1 MNKYIRLSD
10 NSYPIHEH
18 QVRQSAY
25 PTALGEVLLD
35 SVVSQYGYAKVT
47 LTPPPS
53 EIPLG
58 YYLVETSPTLTSG
71 SYLQSWEVVA
81 YDLETKKAIKLQHFN
96 QLFNSLI
103 GQVKTTYPD
112 TEVESWAKQEKEAR
126 EYLADNS
133 SQALLVR
140 SIAISRGV
148 SLEYLANKIVEKS
161 DLYAA
166 YVGNL
171 IGTRQLLEY
180 QITNATEDTING
192 IVWPPE

>member
-1 MNKYIRLSD
+1 MNKYIKLSD

-35 SVVSQYGYAKVT
+35 SVVSQFGYAKVT
-47 LTPPPS
+47 LTSPPS

-140 SIAISRGV
+140 SIATSRGV

-180 QITNATEDTING
+180 QITNATEDTIDG

>member
-1 MNKYIRLSD
+1 MDLFIRVSD
-10 NSYPIHEH
+10 KQYPLDHTN
-18 QVRQSAY
+18 VRQAAY
-25 PTALGEVLLD
+25 PTALGEVLTSSILT
-35 SVVSQYGYAKVT
+35 QYGFARVIKT
-47 LTPPPS
+47 TPPTPS
-53 EIPLG
+53 LG
-58 YYLVETSPTLTSG
+58 EYVEELLPVENAGVYTQTFSLK
-71 SYLQSWEVVA
+71 Q
-81 YDLETKKAIKLQHFN
+81 YDLETKKLIKLQYFN
-96 QLFNSLI
+96 TMFNGLI

-140 SIAISRGV
+140 SIATSRGV
-148 SLEYLANKIVEKS
+148 SLDYLANKIVEKS

-180 QITNATEDTING
+180 QITNATEDTIDG